1 MAMVNLLQ
9 KIVLDTEGAAVPEMV
24 FYCRRLC
31 LIQKGLRSLR
41 RCTLKAGDACEMAVD
56 GCVSFPSDCL
66 DSVTLWLCQFSV

>member
-41 RCTLKAGDACEMAVD
+41 WCFTVQ
-56 GCVSFPSDCL
+56 GCA
-66 DSVTLWLCQFSV
+66 